1 MGPTGKSIA
10 TLLVATLF
18 ACGAVLSTAI
28 ATATESPSTT
38 TAKPVT
44 PAKKKS
50 VIHKPVPR
58 PNPPEATAPA
68 ATKTA
73 NGSQGVS
80 LGLPTTSRKAL
91 GLPLPKAPAQAPRQ
105 VVTFGHAPVVG
116 AGHGLGTAT
125 VHVAQNNLHLELK
138 P

>member
-1 MGPTGKSIA
+1 MGPTGKSIV
-10 TLLVATLF
+10 TLLVATMF

-28 ATATESPSTT
+28 ATTTDTATT
-38 TAKPVT
+38 TAKPGT

-50 VIHKPVPR
+50 VVHKPVPR
-58 PNPPEATAPA
+58 PNPPEAPTTPA
-68 ATKTA
+68 SKSA

-80 LGLPTTSRKAL
+80 LGVPTASRKAL
-91 GLPLPKAPAQAPRQ
+91 GIPLPRTIAAQPPRQ
-105 VVTFGHAPVVG
+105 AVAFGHAPSVG

-125 VHVAQNNLHLELK
+125 VHVAQSNLHLELK